1 MIKVENLTKIYNT
14 KNNEKVKALDSLNFV
29 LPDTGLVFVIG
40 KSGSGKSTLLNM
52 LGGLDGM
59 TSGDIV
65 ADGNRF
71 SQFAQKDYDSY
82 RNSRIGFVF
91 QDFHLIDSINVYDNV
106 ALSFD
111 LQATRV

>member
-1 MIKVENLTKIYNT
+1 MIKVENLTKIYNA
-14 KNNEKVKALDSLNFV
+14 KNNEKIKALDSLNFV

-71 SQFAQKDYDSY
+71 SQFAQKDMPRACRHRNGSCY
-82 RNSRIGFVF
+82 RIRRS
-91 QDFHLIDSINVYDNV
+91 
-106 ALSFD
+106 
-111 LQATRV
+111 